1 MVKAIG
7 QDKLVRKLKLMPKF
21 AKEEIRAAL
30 AKGADEIVLLARS
43 LAPKDNGALARSI
56 GWSWGTVPKGTM
68 ILAKAN
74 TGDLSLVVFAGSDE
88 AYYAR
93 WLEFGTQKM
102 QAHPYFFVS
111 YHTQFRRLWQPD
123 FHQRYSPGFE
133 HYSSKRFDIYVPA

>member
-43 LAPKDNGALARSI
+43 LAPKDSGALARSI
-56 GWSWGTVPKGTM
+56 GWSWGAAPKGSM
-68 ILAKAN
+68 VLAKAN
-74 TGDLSLVVFAGSDE
+74 AGDLSLVVFAGSDE

-111 YHTQFRRLWQPD
+111 YRALR
-123 FHQRYSPGFE
+123 
-133 HYSSKRFDIYVPA
+133 KRTKSRISRATTKAARKVAAS